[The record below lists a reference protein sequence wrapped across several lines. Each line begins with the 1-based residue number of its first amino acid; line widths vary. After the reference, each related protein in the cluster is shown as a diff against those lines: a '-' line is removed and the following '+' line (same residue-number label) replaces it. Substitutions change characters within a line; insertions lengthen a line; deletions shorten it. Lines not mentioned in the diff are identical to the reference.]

1 MTPLSSPSVTAI
13 ICAAGKGERA
23 GMNGN
28 KLFAPLYGGVS
39 ASAKNET
46 KREKTAENGRME
58 RMSGQCERADETNKR
73 ATRTEGK
80 DGSADTTERN
90 FRTEE
95 GASATDDVNG
105 RNEQTGNADGRAQTD
120 KPIRADG
127 RTERTDGRTD
137 GTDGRTDGTDGRT
150 DGTDGRAEEAGG
162 VLKGCVL
169 EKTISAF
176 DIPAVTEILVTA
188 SETDFEEIS
197 ALCAR
202 FPRTRVVLGGKTRSD
217 SVRGALKAA
226 TGEIVLVHDG
236 ARPFVSEKIISGCI
250 SSVSRFGS
258 GICAVLAVD
267 TVAVSENGYIGA
279 VPPRDKVF
287 ALQTPQGFYTEE
299 LRRAYT
305 AAEKEGGTYTDDS
318 SVYAAFI
325 GAPRLCEGSRE
336 NKKLTFPEDFSDNYA
351 RAGFGVD
358 THAFGKKQDFI
369 LLAGVKIPSES
380 GLVAH
385 SDGDVLAHAVMDALL
400 SAAGLKDIGH
410 YFPDKDEKWRDAD
423 SMQMLREVRS
433 LIAREGFAP
442 KNLSVAVQAEKP
454 RLAKFIDQIKSSLAR
469 ALGLDCSAVGVSAG
483 TNEGLGYVGEGKGIT
498 VNAYV
503 LLRTI

>member
-1 MTPLSSPSVTAI
+1 MNALSSPSVTAV

-23 GMNGN
+23 KMNGN

-39 ASAKNET
+39 AADKTGTFAET
-46 KREKTAENGRME
+46 AGRTARTH
-58 RMSGQCERADETNKR
+58 ERAI
-73 ATRTEGK
+73 RTDGK
-80 DGSADTTERN
+80 DG
-90 FRTEE
+90 
-95 GASATDDVNG
+95 
-105 RNEQTGNADGRAQTD
+105 
-120 KPIRADG
+120 P
-127 RTERTDGRTD
+127 
-137 GTDGRTDGTDGRT
+137 
-150 DGTDGRAEEAGG
+150 AGE

-217 SVRGALKAA
+217 SVRSALKAA
-226 TGEIVLVHDG
+226 TGKIVLVHDG

-258 GICAVLAVD
+258 GICAVPAVD

-325 GAPRLCEGSRE
+325 GAPPLMRG
-336 NKKLTFPEDFSDNYA
+336 
-351 RAGFGVD
+351 RAG
-358 THAFGKKQDFI
+358 K
-369 LLAGVKIPSES
+369 
-380 GLVAH
+380 
-385 SDGDVLAHAVMDALL
+385 
-400 SAAGLKDIGH
+400 
-410 YFPDKDEKWRDAD
+410 
-423 SMQMLREVRS
+423 
-433 LIAREGFAP
+433 
-442 KNLSVAVQAEKP
+442 
-454 RLAKFIDQIKSSLAR
+454 
-469 ALGLDCSAVGVSAG
+469 
-483 TNEGLGYVGEGKGIT
+483 
-498 VNAYV
+498 
-503 LLRTI
+503 

>member
-1 MTPLSSPSVTAI
+1 MAQT
-13 ICAAGKGERA
+13 
-23 GMNGN
+23 
-28 KLFAPLYGGVS
+28 
-39 ASAKNET
+39 
-46 KREKTAENGRME
+46 EKTI
-58 RMSGQCERADETNKR
+58 
-73 ATRTEGK
+73 RTDGK
-80 DGSADTTERN
+80 DGSAGE
-90 FRTEE
+90 
-95 GASATDDVNG
+95 
-105 RNEQTGNADGRAQTD
+105 
-120 KPIRADG
+120 I
-127 RTERTDGRTD
+127 
-137 GTDGRTDGTDGRT
+137 
-150 DGTDGRAEEAGG
+150 
-162 VLKGCVL
+162 LKGCVL

-202 FPRTRVVLGGKTRSD
+202 FPRTKVVLGGKTRSD
-217 SVRGALKAA
+217 SVRSALKTA
-226 TGEIVLVHDG
+226 TGKIVLVHDG

-258 GICAVLAVD
+258 GICAVPAVD

-325 GAPRLCEGSRE
+325 GAPRLCAGARE
-336 NKKLTFPEDFSDNYA
+336 NKKLTFPEDFSDNCA

-410 YFPDKDEKWRDAD
+410 YFPDKDEKWRNAD
-423 SMQMLREVRS
+423 SMQMLREVMS

-454 RLAKFIDQIKSSLAR
+454 RLAKFIDQIRSSLAQT
-469 ALGLDCSAVGVSAG
+469 LELDCSAVGVSAG

>member
-1 MTPLSSPSVTAI
+1 MNALSSPSVTAV

-23 GMNGN
+23 KMNGN

-39 ASAKNET
+39 AADKTGTFAET
-46 KREKTAENGRME
+46 AGRTARTH
-58 RMSGQCERADETNKR
+58 ERAI
-73 ATRTEGK
+73 RTDGK
-80 DGSADTTERN
+80 DG
-90 FRTEE
+90 
-95 GASATDDVNG
+95 
-105 RNEQTGNADGRAQTD
+105 
-120 KPIRADG
+120 P
-127 RTERTDGRTD
+127 
-137 GTDGRTDGTDGRT
+137 
-150 DGTDGRAEEAGG
+150 AGE

-217 SVRGALKAA
+217 SVRSALKAA
-226 TGEIVLVHDG
+226 TGKIVLVHDG

-258 GICAVLAVD
+258 GICAVPAVD

-325 GAPRLCEGSRE
+325 GAPRLCAGARE
-336 NKKLTFPEDFSDNYA
+336 NKKLTFPEDFADNCA

-410 YFPDKDEKWRDAD
+410 YFPDKDEKWRNAD
-423 SMQMLREVRS
+423 SMQMLREVMS

-454 RLAKFIDQIKSSLAR
+454 RLAKFIDQIRSSLAQ
-469 ALGLDCSAVGVSAG
+469 ALELDCSAVGVSAG

>member
-1 MTPLSSPSVTAI
+1 MNALSSPSVTAV

-23 GMNGN
+23 KMNGN
-28 KLFAPLYGGVS
+28 KLFAPLYAGVS
-39 ASAKNET
+39 AADKTGTFAE
-46 KREKTAENGRME
+46 TAERTA
-58 RMSGQCERADETNKR
+58 RRYERAD
-73 ATRTEGK
+73 GK
-80 DGSADTTERN
+80 DGPTDTTERN
-90 FRTEE
+90 FRTE
-95 GASATDDVNG
+95 ATDDVNG
-105 RNEQTGNADGRAQTD
+105 RNEQTGNAGGMAQTD
-120 KPIRADG
+120 KPIR
-127 RTERTDGRTD
+127 TDGKD
-137 GTDGRTDGTDGRT
+137 GP
-150 DGTDGRAEEAGG
+150 AGE

-176 DIPAVTEILVTA
+176 DILAVTEILVTA
-188 SETDFEEIS
+188 SETDFEVIS
-197 ALCAR
+197 TLCAR
-202 FPRTRVVLGGKTRSD
+202 FPRTRAVLGGKTRSD
-217 SVRGALKAA
+217 SVRNALKAA
-226 TGEIVLVHDG
+226 KGEIVLVHDG
-236 ARPFVSEKIISGCI
+236 ARPFVSEEIISGCI

-258 GICAVLAVD
+258 GICAVPAVD

-325 GAPRLCEGSRE
+325 GAPRLCAGARE
-336 NKKLTFPEDFSDNYA
+336 NKKLTFPEDFADNCA

-423 SMQMLREVRS
+423 SMQMLREVIS

-454 RLAKFIDQIKSSLAR
+454 RLAKFIDQIRSSLAR